1 VTKDPEDKG
10 KFKVTSLRNIAITA
24 PYMHDGR
31 FQTLEEVVE
40 HYNTELKASPS
51 LDPALEQT
59 LETGLLLTEQD
70 KTDLVAFLKT
80 LTDKDLTTNSE
91 YSSPF

>member
-1 VTKDPEDKG
+1 M
-10 KFKVTSLRNIAITA
+10 TSLRNIALSA

-40 HYNTELKASPS
+40 HYNTEIKASPS

-59 LETGLLLTEQD
+59 RATGLFLTEQD

-80 LTDKDLTTNSE
+80 LTDKDLTTNPE